1 MFAVDRI
8 TEDGK
13 KAIVSLLNK
22 SIEVEYAFIFNYPRL
37 IDQLVNIE
45 PITQES
51 VASKLELLGK
61 ESVQHAGWIMRL
73 IENLGGEP
81 QLPFEVID
89 RMTDIPSLL
98 LKQLDKEKLV
108 QSLFQQ
114 AKLLAEQNQAK
125 GILAR
130 MKTKGALSPDMVK
143 ERSRTIRVLERLE
156 IDEGRHIKLVP
167 NIISELNL
175 PCSNDFSKNA

>member
-8 TEDGK
+8 TEGGK

-45 PITQES
+45 PITRQR
-51 VASKLELLGK
+51 VAKKLELLGK
-61 ESVQHAGWIMRL
+61 ESVQHAHWIMRL

-81 QLPFEVID
+81 QLPIEVIN

-108 QSLFQQ
+108 QSLFRE
-114 AKLLAEQNQAK
+114 ARRVAEQ
-125 GILAR
+125 
-130 MKTKGALSPDMVK
+130 S
-143 ERSRTIRVLERLE
+143 
-156 IDEGRHIKLVP
+156 
-167 NIISELNL
+167 
-175 PCSNDFSKNA
+175 

>member
-45 PITQES
+45 PIIQES
-51 VASKLELLGK
+51 VAKKLELLGK
-61 ESVQHAGWIMRL
+61 ESVQHAHWIMQL

-89 RMTDIPSLL
+89 RMTDILSLL
-98 LKQLDKEKLV
+98 LEQLEREKLV

-114 AKLLAEQNQAK
+114 ARLVAEQNQVE
-125 GILAR
+125 GILAK
-130 MKTKGALSPDMVK
+130 MKTMRAVSPGM

-156 IDEGRHIKLVP
+156 IDEGRHIKLVQ
-167 NIISELNL
+167 NMISELNL
-175 PCSNDFSKNA
+175 PMQQ

>member
-22 SIEVEYAFIFNYPRL
+22 SLEIEYAFIFNYPRL
-37 IDQLVNIE
+37 IDQLINIE
-45 PITQES
+45 PITQER
-51 VASKLELLGK
+51 VAKTLELLGK
-61 ESVQHAGWIMRL
+61 ESVQHAGWISQL
-73 IENLGGEP
+73 TEKLEGEP
-81 QLPFEVID
+81 QLPIEVID

-98 LKQLDKEKLV
+98 LKQLDREKLV

-114 AKLLAEQNQAK
+114 AKRVAESNQVEGIWAK
-125 GILAR
+125 
-130 MKTKGALSPDMVK
+130 MKTMGALSPGSGA
-143 ERSRTIRVLERLE
+143 ERSSTIRVLERLA
-156 IDEGRHIKLVP
+156 IDEGRHIVLVQ

-175 PCSNDFSKNA
+175 GMQK

>member
-1 MFAVDRI
+1 MSAVDKI

-22 SIEVEYAFIFNYPRL
+22 SLEIEYSFIFNYPRL

-45 PITQES
+45 PNTLEG
-51 VASKLELLGK
+51 VAKKLELLGK

-81 QLPFEVID
+81 QLPFEVLD
-89 RMTDIPSLL
+89 RMTDTHSLL
-98 LKQLDKEKLV
+98 LKQLDKEKLI

-114 AKLLAEQNQAK
+114 TKRVVEQNQVKGVMAK
-125 GILAR
+125 
-130 MKTKGALSPDMVK
+130 MKTKGAVSPGSVAEK
-143 ERSRTIRVLERLE
+143 SSTIRILERLE
-156 IDEGRHIKLVP
+156 IDEGRHIGLVQ

-175 PCSNDFSKNA
+175 PMQQ

>member
-1 MFAVDRI
+1 MLAVDRI

-22 SIEVEYAFIFNYPRL
+22 SLEIEYAFIFNYPRL

-51 VASKLELLGK
+51 VAKKLELLGK

-81 QLPFEVID
+81 QLPFEVIE

-108 QSLFQQ
+108 RSLFQQ
-114 AKLLAEQNQAK
+114 AKLVVEQSQAK
-125 GILAR
+125 GTLAKI
-130 MKTKGALSPDMVK
+130 KTMGAPSQDMAK
-143 ERSRTIRVLERLE
+143 ESSSTIRILERLE
-156 IDEGRHIKLVP
+156 IDEGRHIGLVQ
-167 NIISELNL
+167 NIFSELNL
-175 PCSNDFSKNA
+175 PM

>member
-13 KAIVSLLNK
+13 KAIVILLNK
-22 SIEVEYAFIFNYPRL
+22 SIELEYAFIFNYPRL

-45 PITQES
+45 PIIQES
-51 VASKLELLGK
+51 VAKKLELLGR
-61 ESVQHAGWIMRL
+61 ESVQHAHWIMQL
-73 IENLGGEP
+73 IEGLGGEP
-81 QLPFEVID
+81 QLPIEVID

-108 QSLFQQ
+108 KSLFQQ
-114 AKLLAEQNQAK
+114 AKLVAEQNQVE
-125 GILAR
+125 GILAK
-130 MKTKGALSPDMVK
+130 MKTVEVRSPDMAK
-143 ERSRTIRVLERLE
+143 ERSSTIRVLERLE

-175 PCSNDFSKNA
+175 PMQQ

>member
-1 MFAVDRI
+1 MFAADRI
-8 TEDGK
+8 TEDAK

-22 SIEVEYAFIFNYPRL
+22 SMEVEYAFIFNYPRL

-45 PITQES
+45 PITQER
-51 VASKLELLGK
+51 VAKKLELLGR
-61 ESVQHAGWIMRL
+61 ESVQHAHWIMQL

-81 QLPFEVID
+81 QLPIKVID
-89 RMTDIPSLL
+89 RMTAIPSLI

-114 AKLLAEQNQAK
+114 AKLAAEQNQAE
-125 GILAR
+125 GILA
-130 MKTKGALSPDMVK
+130 KIKIVGVKPPDTVN
-143 ERSRTIRVLERLE
+143 ERSRTLRVLERLE
-156 IDEGRHIKLVP
+156 IDEGRHIKLVQ

-175 PCSNDFSKNA
+175 PMQQ

>member
-1 MFAVDRI
+1 MFAVDGI

-45 PITQES
+45 PITQEN
-51 VASKLELLGK
+51 VAKKLELLGK
-61 ESVQHAGWIMRL
+61 ESVQHAHWIMRL

-81 QLPFEVID
+81 QLPVEVIE

-98 LKQLDKEKLV
+98 LKQLDKEKLA
-108 QSLFQQ
+108 QSLF
-114 AKLLAEQNQAK
+114 
-125 GILAR
+125 
-130 MKTKGALSPDMVK
+130 
-143 ERSRTIRVLERLE
+143 
-156 IDEGRHIKLVP
+156 
-167 NIISELNL
+167 
-175 PCSNDFSKNA
+175 

>member
-13 KAIVSLLNK
+13 KTIVSLLSK
-22 SIEVEYAFIFNYPRL
+22 SLEIEYAFIFNYPRL

-45 PITQES
+45 PIPKEG
-51 VASKLELLGK
+51 VANKLELLGK
-61 ESVQHAGWIMRL
+61 ESVQHAGWIMRM

-81 QLPFEVID
+81 QLPFEVLD
-89 RMTDIPSLL
+89 RMTDVPSLL
-98 LKQLDKEKLV
+98 LKQLDREKLV

-114 AKLLAEQNQAK
+114 AKLVAEQNQAE
-125 GILAR
+125 GVLAK
-130 MKTKGALSPDMVK
+130 MKAIGVGARDMVK
-143 ERSRTIRVLERLE
+143 ERSSTIRILERVK
-156 IDEGRHIKLVP
+156 IDEERHIKLVQ

-175 PCSNDFSKNA
+175 PM

>member
-22 SIEVEYAFIFNYPRL
+22 SIELEYAFLFNYPRL

-51 VASKLELLGK
+51 VAKKLELLGR

-81 QLPFEVID
+81 QLPVEVLD
-89 RMTDIPSLL
+89 RMTDIPSML
-98 LKQLDKEKLV
+98 LKQLDKENLV

-114 AKLLAEQNQAK
+114 ARLVAEQNQTK
-125 GILAR
+125 GILAK
-130 MKTKGALSPDMVK
+130 MKTMEVRSPDMAK
-143 ERSRTIRVLERLE
+143 ERSRTLRVLERLE
-156 IDEGRHIKLVP
+156 IDEGRHIKLVQS
-167 NIISELNL
+167 IFSELNL
-175 PCSNDFSKNA
+175 PM

>member
-22 SIEVEYAFIFNYPRL
+22 SVEVEYAFIFNYPRL

-51 VASKLELLGK
+51 VAKKLELLGK

-81 QLPFEVID
+81 QLPFEVIE

-108 QSLFQQ
+108 RSLFQQ
-114 AKLLAEQNQAK
+114 AKLVVEQNQAK
-125 GILAR
+125 GTLAKI
-130 MKTKGALSPDMVK
+130 KTMGAPSQDMAK
-143 ERSRTIRVLERLE
+143 ESSSTIRILERLE
-156 IDEGRHIKLVP
+156 IDEGRHIGLVQ
-167 NIISELNL
+167 NIISELN
-175 PCSNDFSKNA
+175 PPMK

>member
-45 PITQES
+45 PIIQES
-51 VASKLELLGK
+51 VAKKLELLGK

-81 QLPFEVID
+81 QLPVEVID

-114 AKLLAEQNQAK
+114 TRLLAEQNQAK
-125 GILAR
+125 GILAK
-130 MKTKGALSPDMVK
+130 MKTMEVGARDMVK

-156 IDEGRHIKLVP
+156 IDERRHIPLVQ
-167 NIISELNL
+167 NMISELNL
-175 PCSNDFSKNA
+175 PMQQ

>member
-1 MFAVDRI
+1 MSAVDRI

-22 SIEVEYAFIFNYPRL
+22 SIELEYAFIFNYPRL

-51 VASKLELLGK
+51 VAKKLELLGK

-81 QLPFEVID
+81 QLPFEVIE
-89 RMTDIPSLL
+89 RMPDIPSLL

-108 QSLFQQ
+108 RSLFQQ
-114 AKLLAEQNQAK
+114 AKLVVEQNQAK
-125 GILAR
+125 GILAKI
-130 MKTKGALSPDMVK
+130 KTMGAPPQDMAK
-143 ERSRTIRVLERLE
+143 EKSSTIRILERLE
-156 IDEGRHIKLVP
+156 IDEGRRIGLVQ

-175 PCSNDFSKNA
+175 PM

>member
-22 SIEVEYAFIFNYPRL
+22 SIELEYTFIFNYPRL

-45 PITQES
+45 PLTQEM
-51 VASKLELLGK
+51 VAKKLELWGK

-73 IENLGGEP
+73 IDNLGGES

-114 AKLLAEQNQAK
+114 AKLVAEQNQSK
-125 GILAR
+125 GILAK
-130 MKTKGALSPDMVK
+130 MKTMEGGVRDMVE

-156 IDEGRHIKLVP
+156 IDEGRHIKLVQS
-167 NIISELNL
+167 IFSELNL
-175 PCSNDFSKNA
+175 PMQQ

>member
-51 VASKLELLGK
+51 VAKKLELLGK
-61 ESVQHAGWIMRL
+61 ESVQHAHWIMQL
-73 IENLGGEP
+73 IEGLGGEP

-89 RMTDIPSLL
+89 RMTDIPDLL

-114 AKLLAEQNQAK
+114 AKLVAEQNQVE
-125 GILAR
+125 GILAK
-130 MKTKGALSPDMVK
+130 MKTVEVRSPDMAK
-143 ERSRTIRVLERLE
+143 ERSSTIHILERLD
-156 IDEGRHIKLVP
+156 IDEGRHIKLVQ
-167 NIISELNL
+167 NMISELNL
-175 PCSNDFSKNA
+175 PMQQ

>member
-1 MFAVDRI
+1 MFALDRI

-13 KAIVSLLNK
+13 KAIASLLNK

-45 PITQES
+45 PIIQES
-51 VASKLELLGK
+51 VAKKLELLGK
-61 ESVQHAGWIMRL
+61 ESVQHAHWIMRL

-81 QLPFEVID
+81 QLPVEVID

-98 LKQLDKEKLV
+98 LKQFDKEKIV

-114 AKLLAEQNQAK
+114 AKRVAEQSQAK
-125 GILAR
+125 GILAKL
-130 MKTKGALSPDMVK
+130 KTMEVGARDMAK
-143 ERSRTIRVLERLE
+143 ERSSAIHILERLE
-156 IDEGRHIKLVP
+156 IDEGRHIAQVQ

-175 PCSNDFSKNA
+175 PMQQ

>member
-22 SIEVEYAFIFNYPRL
+22 SIELEYAFIFNYPRL
-37 IDQLVNIE
+37 IDQLVDIE
-45 PITQES
+45 PTTQES
-51 VASKLELLGK
+51 VTKKLELLGE
-61 ESVQHAGWIMRL
+61 ESVQHAHWIMRL
-73 IENLGGEP
+73 IENLGDEP

-114 AKLLAEQNQAK
+114 AKLVTEQNQAK
-125 GILAR
+125 GILAK
-130 MKTKGALSPDMVK
+130 MKTMEVGARDMVK
-143 ERSRTIRVLERLE
+143 ERSRTLRVLERLE
-156 IDEGRHIKLVP
+156 IDEGRHIKLVQ
-167 NIISELNL
+167 NMISELNL
-175 PCSNDFSKNA
+175 PMQQ

>member
-22 SIEVEYAFIFNYPRL
+22 SIEIEYAFIFNYPRL

-45 PITQES
+45 PLTQES
-51 VASKLELLGK
+51 VAKKLELLGK

-81 QLPFEVID
+81 QLPVEVID

-98 LKQLDKEKLV
+98 LKQLDKENLA

-114 AKLLAEQNQAK
+114 ARLVAEQNQVE
-125 GILAR
+125 GILAK
-130 MKTKGALSPDMVK
+130 MKTMGALSPGSVA
-143 ERSRTIRVLERLE
+143 ERSSTIHILERLE
-156 IDEGRHIKLVP
+156 IDEGRHIGLVQ

-175 PCSNDFSKNA
+175 PTQQ

>member
-8 TEDGK
+8 TESGK
-13 KAIVSLLNK
+13 KSIINLLGKSL
-22 SIEVEYAFIFNYPRL
+22 EVEYAFIFNYPRL

-45 PITQES
+45 PIIQKS
-51 VASKLELLGK
+51 VAKKLELLGK

-81 QLPFEVID
+81 QLPFEVIE

-114 AKLLAEQNQAK
+114 ARLVAEQNQVE
-125 GILAR
+125 GILAK
-130 MKTKGALSPDMVK
+130 MKTMEVGSRNMVK
-143 ERSRTIRVLERLE
+143 ERSSTLRVLERLE
-156 IDEGRHIKLVP
+156 IDEGRHIKLVQ
-167 NIISELNL
+167 NMISELSL
-175 PCSNDFSKNA
+175 PMQQ

>member
-22 SIEVEYAFIFNYPRL
+22 SIEIEYAFIFNYPRL
-37 IDQLVNIE
+37 IDQLINIE
-45 PITQES
+45 PVTQES
-51 VASKLELLGK
+51 VAKKLELLGK
-61 ESVQHAGWIMRL
+61 ESVQHAHWIMRL
-73 IENLGGEP
+73 IEGLGGEP
-81 QLPFEVID
+81 QLPVEVLD

-114 AKLLAEQNQAK
+114 AKLVAEQNQVE

-130 MKTKGALSPDMVK
+130 MKTKGALSPGSTA
-143 ERSRTIRVLERLE
+143 ERSSTIRVLERLE
-156 IDEGRHIKLVP
+156 IDEGRHIKLVQ
-167 NIISELNL
+167 NIISELN
-175 PCSNDFSKNA
+175 PPMQQ

>member
-22 SIEVEYAFIFNYPRL
+22 SIEIEYAFIFNYPRL

-45 PITQES
+45 STTQES
-51 VASKLELLGK
+51 VARKLELLGK
-61 ESVQHAGWIMRL
+61 ESVQHAHWIMKL
-73 IENLGGEP
+73 IEGLGGEP

-98 LKQLDKEKLV
+98 LEQLDKEKLV

-114 AKLLAEQNQAK
+114 ARLVAEQNQVE
-125 GILAR
+125 GILAK
-130 MKTKGALSPDMVK
+130 MKTMEVGSRNMVK
-143 ERSRTIRVLERLE
+143 ERSSTLRILERLE
-156 IDEGRHIKLVP
+156 IDEGRHIKLVQ
-167 NIISELNL
+167 IIFSELNL
-175 PCSNDFSKNA
+175 PMQQ

>member
-1 MFAVDRI
+1 MFTVDRI

-22 SIEVEYAFIFNYPRL
+22 SIEIEYAFIFNYPRL

-45 PITQES
+45 PLTQER
-51 VASKLELLGK
+51 VAKKLELLGK
-61 ESVQHAGWIMRL
+61 ESVQHAGWIMQL

-81 QLPFEVID
+81 QLPIGVIG

-98 LKQLDKEKLV
+98 LEQLDKEKLV

-114 AKLLAEQNQAK
+114 AKLVAEQNQAK
-125 GILAR
+125 GILAK
-130 MKTKGALSPDMVK
+130 MKTMEVGSRDMVK
-143 ERSRTIRVLERLE
+143 ERSHTIRLLERLE
-156 IDEGRHIKLVP
+156 IDEGRHIKLVQS
-167 NIISELNL
+167 IFSELNL
-175 PCSNDFSKNA
+175 PMQQ

>member
-13 KAIVSLLNK
+13 KAIVSLFNK
-22 SIEVEYAFIFNYPRL
+22 SIEIEYAFIFNYPRL

-45 PITQES
+45 PIIQES
-51 VASKLELLGK
+51 VAKKLELLGK
-61 ESVQHAGWIMRL
+61 ESVQHAHWIMQL
-73 IENLGGEP
+73 IEGLGGEP

-114 AKLLAEQNQAK
+114 AKLVAEQNQVE
-125 GILAR
+125 GILAK
-130 MKTKGALSPDMVK
+130 MKTMEVGSRNMVK
-143 ERSRTIRVLERLE
+143 ERSSTLRVLERLE
-156 IDEGRHIKLVP
+156 IDEGRHIKLVQ

-175 PCSNDFSKNA
+175 PMQH